1 MAMKKLPSALL
12 LLAVVF
18 LVAACAA
25 CVSIAV
31 YSKWHKPAYQNAHD
45 WIHTQLGLTAEQERQ
60 LEPIEKRYRAA
71 RHDLEQQLV
80 LANRELAEAIL
91 ADGRDSERVHAAI
104 GKIHVHM
111 GALQTLT
118 IGHVFEMQ
126 PVLSAEQYQKLLN
139 LTANALYNLDS
150 GHGAE

>member
-1 MAMKKLPSALL
+1 MKKLPSALL
-12 LLAVVF
+12 LLGVVF
-18 LVAACAA
+18 LVAAVAA
-25 CVSIAV
+25 CLSIAI
-31 YSKWHKPAYQNAHD
+31 YSRWQKPTYQNAHD
-45 WIHTQLGLTAEQERQ
+45 WIHTQLALTPEQDKL
-60 LEPIEKRYRAA
+60 LEPIEKRYRSA

-80 LANRELAEAIL
+80 LANREFAEAIL
-91 ADGRDSERVHAAI
+91 ADGRDSDRVHTAI
-104 GKIHVHM
+104 EKIHAHM
-111 GALQTLT
+111 GALQKVT